1 MYTTR
6 STSLCFWCL
15 TWNIQIKVIQNMKYK
30 FQSWFKTML
39 WFCSNKW
46 MFGTLDG
53 DALIK
58 DNMGVTRQTCLS
70 QTETAMLFSLGWH
83 MSKGVTTPTVRVY
96 QVHRGRDDRL
106 KNKKSED
113 FPENRLVVQVAKPHW
128 LQSGEHLTNLEICGL
143 CLRTFV
149 TDDETVQVER
159 QQIIQ
164 CTKVW
169 QSLRNFNFLFPH
181 VGPTWKTRK
190 SRVRVMATTVPR
202 QRKMLL
208 LKQLLWWYYV

>member
-1 MYTTR
+1 
-6 STSLCFWCL
+6 
-15 TWNIQIKVIQNMKYK
+15 
-30 FQSWFKTML
+30 
-39 WFCSNKW
+39 
-46 MFGTLDG
+46 
-53 DALIK
+53 
-58 DNMGVTRQTCLS
+58 
-70 QTETAMLFSLGWH
+70 

-159 QQIIQ
+159 QQIIH

-169 QSLRNFNFLFPH
+169 QSLRNFNCLFPH
-181 VGPTWKTRK
+181 LENKKKSGEGDGHNGPETEKNAVIETIIVVILCIIRM
-190 SRVRVMATTVPR
+190 V
-202 QRKMLL
+202 
-208 LKQLLWWYYV
+208 